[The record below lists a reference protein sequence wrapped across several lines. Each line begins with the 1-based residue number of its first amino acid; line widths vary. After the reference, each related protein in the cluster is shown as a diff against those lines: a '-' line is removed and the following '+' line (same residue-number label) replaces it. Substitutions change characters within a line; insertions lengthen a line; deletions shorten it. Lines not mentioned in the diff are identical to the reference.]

1 VTVTAVDNGGSMDD
15 VADGVNDA
23 SEAEED
29 TMEGQN
35 VQVGTP
41 VQGSTIGDVD
51 PEPSTPIDTH
61 AQSSTPIN
69 SQPPQEPSTA
79 INREPRMTK
88 LPKATVVTKS
98 VKIPVKIASESEGV
112 IQQSPAREK
121 PVTELQKR
129 VRVYRITGI

>member
-1 VTVTAVDNGGSMDD
+1 MSTLSHRHPCAV
-15 VADGVNDA
+15 
-23 SEAEED
+23 
-29 TMEGQN
+29 
-35 VQVGTP
+35 
-41 VQGSTIGDVD
+41 
-51 PEPSTPIDTH
+51 IDTH
-61 AQSSTPIN
+61 QQSATAGAIDSHCKAIDTAIN
-69 SQPPQEPSTA
+69 NEPSTA

-88 LPKATVVTKS
+88 LPKATIVTKS